1 MSFYILA
8 GRDMPPAASY
18 DGMPQYSN
26 GIGMTRDFLD
36 GWAKAQRRLPARMPQ
51 PTSLTLV
58 CGTLIAPILQQLID
72 RLNAIDQLDGAAAA
86 GGQSVLWRH
95 CHRVRA
101 ADGNGCCAGPT
112 GQWRRAGAAAAGDV
126 RSYRDAHDR

>member
-1 MSFYILA
+1 
-8 GRDMPPAASY
+8 MPPAASY

-36 GWAKAQRRLPARMPQ
+36 GWAKGTAAPAAGAYAQ

-58 CGTLIAPILQQLID
+58 CGTLIAPIPPASLID
-72 RLNAIDQLDGAAAA
+72 RLEPECDQLDARLLP
-86 GGQSVLWRH
+86 GGQSVLWAT

-101 ADGNGCCAGPT
+101 ADGTGCCAAYGPV
-112 GQWRRAGAAAAGDV
+112 GRRALLPRVMSIIPGRA
-126 RSYRDAHDR
+126 RSMNIR